1 MNSEEISQ
9 GKTASIVSYFWLFGV
24 IIAFYMNNDKKNS
37 FANFHIR
44 QSLGLWLTYMI
55 IGYVQGYFD
64 NWMITTSFLVFFGV
78 LFLFGIVNA
87 ISGKAIPVPL
97 VGNFYQKIFAKLGA

>member
-1 MNSEEISQ
+1 MNSKENSQ
-9 GKTASIVSYFWLFGV
+9 GKTIALISYIWLFGV

-44 QSLGLWLTYMI
+44 QSLGLWLTFMAF
-55 IGYVQGYFD
+55 GYIAGYFD
-64 NWMITTSFLVFFGV
+64 SWMITTSFLVFFGV

-87 ISGKAIPVPL
+87 ISGKAIPVPI
-97 VGNFYQKIFAKLGA
+97 VGNFYQKIFTKLGS